1 MSEAQARNSHV
12 IDYDESSG
20 AALCAASLT
29 PIPKGAPSVRSPYS
43 GAAYH
48 PQYKGSL
55 CVIDGLAQV
64 GVETLGLVCSIAAR
78 K

>member
-1 MSEAQARNSHV
+1 MSESQARNAHS
-12 IDYDESSG
+12 IDYDEASG

-29 PIPKGAPSVRSPYS
+29 PIPKGAPSVRSPFS

-48 PQYKGSL
+48 PQYKGSV
-55 CVIDGLAQV
+55 CVVDGMALV
-64 GVETLGLVCSIAAR
+64 GTETLGLVCSISAR